1 MSLLLTILCA
11 SAPTPGDAT
20 LQQLVEDALAVRP
33 ELAQAVA
40 EVRAAK
46 ERVPQA
52 QAWAEPMFQVGVQND
67 SFTRWSVGTMEMSWV
82 SFMASQTFPFP
93 GKNAARGEVALTDV
107 QLRELAVERVR
118 LSTIAEVRRSY
129 LALQLSRAKLEVLG
143 RRIALATRLVEVA
156 RVRVQTDGPQSDVLR
171 AQVEL
176 ARAKQQQVLLA
187 RDAQLEVQAL
197 NRLRRVSL
205 DTDVQTAPLDAMP
218 ELLSEDDALAL
229 ARQHSPELLS
239 AKASQSRAAQ
249 AGVVA
254 KRSYLPDLSVSAGV
268 MARGPLEP
276 MWTLSLGVPL
286 PVFAGA
292 RQSRAL
298 AESEAQGD
306 AAAQSLIALEQRL
319 TLQAHQRATSMTALR
334 AVWTS
339 YQEGLLAQA
348 NAAAESALSQYAAG
362 RVMLAAVLE
371 ANTVAL
377 SELEA
382 SLQVRA
388 DAWRLVIDQ
397 DELLPTS
404 TPTGGGSSQS
414 PSPSPSPGM

>member
-1 MSLLLTILCA
+1 MSVLLAILCA
-11 SAPTPGDAT
+11 SAPTPGDVT
-20 LQQLVEDALAVRP
+20 LQKLVEDALAVRP

-129 LALQLSRAKLEVLG
+129 LSLQLARAKLEVLE

-156 RVRVQTDGPQSDVLR
+156 RARVQTDGPQSDVLR

-176 ARAKQQQVLLA
+176 ARAKQQHVLLA

-205 DTDVQTAPLDAMP
+205 DTDVQTAPLDVMP
-218 ELLSEDDALAL
+218 ELLTEDDALAL
-229 ARQHSPELLS
+229 ARQHSPEWLS
-239 AKASQSRAAQ
+239 AKASQARAAQ

-306 AAAQSLIALEQRL
+306 AAAQSLVAIEQRL
-319 TLQAHQRATSMTALR
+319 ALQAHQRATSMTALR

-348 NAAAESALSQYAAG
+348 NAAAESTLSQYGAG

-371 ANTVAL
+371 ANGVAL

-397 DELLPTS
+397 DELLPSS
-404 TPTGGGSSQS
+404 TPSGSA
-414 PSPSPSPGM
+414 PSPSASSSPGM

>member
-1 MSLLLTILCA
+1 MSVLLAILCA
-11 SAPTPGDAT
+11 SAPTPGDVT
-20 LQQLVEDALAVRP
+20 LQKLVEDALAVRP

-129 LALQLSRAKLEVLG
+129 LSLQLARAKLEVLE

-156 RVRVQTDGPQSDVLR
+156 RARVQTDGPQSDVLR

-176 ARAKQQQVLLA
+176 ARAKQQHVLLA

-205 DTDVQTAPLDAMP
+205 DTDVQTAPLDVMP
-218 ELLSEDDALAL
+218 ELLTEDDALAL
-229 ARQHSPELLS
+229 ARQHSPEWLS
-239 AKASQSRAAQ
+239 AKASQARAAQ

-306 AAAQSLIALEQRL
+306 AAAQSLVAIEQRL
-319 TLQAHQRATSMTALR
+319 ALQAHQRATSMAALR
-334 AVWTS
+334 AVWNS

-348 NAAAESALSQYAAG
+348 NAAAESTLSQYSAG

-371 ANTVAL
+371 ANGVAL

-397 DELLPTS
+397 DELLPSS
-404 TPTGGGSSQS
+404 TPSGSA
-414 PSPSPSPGM
+414 PSPSASSSPGM

>member
-1 MSLLLTILCA
+1 MSLLLAILCA

-286 PVFAGA
+286 PVFTGA

-397 DELLPTS
+397 DELLPSS
-404 TPTGGGSSQS
+404 TPSGSA
-414 PSPSPSPGM
+414 PSPGM

>member
-1 MSLLLTILCA
+1 MSVLLAILCA
-11 SAPTPGDAT
+11 SAPTPGDVT
-20 LQQLVEDALAVRP
+20 LQKLVEDALAVRP

-129 LALQLSRAKLEVLG
+129 LSLQLARAKLEVLE

-156 RVRVQTDGPQSDVLR
+156 RARVQTDGPQSDVLR

-176 ARAKQQQVLLA
+176 ARAKQQHVLLA

-205 DTDVQTAPLDAMP
+205 DTDVQTAPLDVMP
-218 ELLSEDDALAL
+218 ELLTEDDALAL
-229 ARQHSPELLS
+229 ARQHSPEWLS
-239 AKASQSRAAQ
+239 AKASQARAAQ

-254 KRSYLPDLSVSAGV
+254 KRSNLPDLSVSAGV

-306 AAAQSLIALEQRL
+306 AAAQSLVAIEQRL
-319 TLQAHQRATSMTALR
+319 ALQAHQRATSMTALR

-348 NAAAESALSQYAAG
+348 NAAAESTLSQYGAG

-371 ANTVAL
+371 ANGVAL

-397 DELLPTS
+397 DELLPSS
-404 TPTGGGSSQS
+404 TPSGSA
-414 PSPSPSPGM
+414 PSPSASSSPGM